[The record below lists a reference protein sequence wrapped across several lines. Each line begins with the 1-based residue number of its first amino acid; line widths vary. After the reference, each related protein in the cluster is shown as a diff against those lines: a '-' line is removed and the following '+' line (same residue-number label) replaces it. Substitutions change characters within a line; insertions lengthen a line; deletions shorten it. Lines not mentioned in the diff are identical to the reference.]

1 MTTETLLSKKLGVL
15 FTPHEKVIKEC
26 VKAIYNHSKKLAPTL
41 KKEKRSKVYKNESES
56 FMKKLLSMGYSA
68 EDISEAIS
76 YIDKQI

>member
-41 KKEKRSKVYKNESES
+41 KKEKIQEKNNL
-56 FMKKLLSMGYSA
+56 FNCG
-68 EDISEAIS
+68 
-76 YIDKQI
+76 